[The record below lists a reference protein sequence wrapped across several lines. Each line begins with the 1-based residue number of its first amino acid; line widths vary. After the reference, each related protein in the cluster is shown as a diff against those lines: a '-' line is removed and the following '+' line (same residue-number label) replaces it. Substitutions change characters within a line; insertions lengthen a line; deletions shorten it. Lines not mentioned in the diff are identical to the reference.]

1 MHSEIHQDSIPGY
14 LTSKKI
20 SFFSQSMAAFPH
32 CCFPN
37 SLADYDDWSIKPPL
51 TPRITQLAIAVV
63 NYRLDNCDSLFF
75 CQNQNNL
82 LLFFCIQ
89 CFCKRFGWQGY
100 NINVCPSLH
109 CKLQVFQLSAAIPSS
124 NLKSFGFMQL
134 LLRGM

>member
-51 TPRITQLAIAVV
+51 THRITQLAIAVI
-63 NYRLDNCDSLFF
+63 NYRVDNCDSLFF
-75 CQNQNNL
+75 CQNQNHL
-82 LLFFCIQ
+82 LLFSASQ
-89 CFCKRFGWQGY
+89 CFCK
-100 NINVCPSLH
+100 SLVGRVRILMFVH
-109 CKLQVFQLSAAIPSS
+109 PCTASCRSFNYLQPFP
-124 NLKSFGFMQL
+124 L
-134 LLRGM
+134 LI

>member
-1 MHSEIHQDSIPGY
+1 MHSEIHEDSIPGY

-75 CQNQNNL
+75 CQNQNHL
-82 LLFFCIQ
+82 LLFSASQ
-89 CFCKRFGWQGY
+89 CFCKSF
-100 NINVCPSLH
+100 
-109 CKLQVFQLSAAIPSS
+109 
-124 NLKSFGFMQL
+124 SFGTILMFVHPCTASCRSFNYLQPFPL
-134 LLRGM
+134 LI

>member
-1 MHSEIHQDSIPGY
+1 MHSKIHQDSIPGN

-20 SFFSQSMAAFPH
+20 SFFSQSLAAFPH

-75 CQNQNNL
+75 CQFQNHL
-82 LLFFCIQ
+82 SPFSASQ
-89 CFCKRFGWQGY
+89 CFCKRFGWQGL
-100 NINVCPSLH
+100 ILMFVHPCTAS
-109 CKLQVFQLSAAIPSS
+109 CR
-124 NLKSFGFMQL
+124 SFHPIICSHSPFL
-134 LLRGM
+134 I